1 VFLNILQGS
10 AHGGRQCPALN
21 STAQHQTKTDS
32 SAQHKN
38 TPEIF
43 VNMKII
49 VAILKL
55 LNKIYVFDLII
66 SPAINFMACTAVT
79 IRNFKMAIIIFM
91 LTNIYT
97 QHSHCPGQNPYPGG
111 SHSRKKVLKTLL
123 HEHFILIHF
132 EKYL

>member
-1 VFLNILQGS
+1 MLTRSALGHCIVDVLVIGVVNFICRHIPAQGS

-49 VAILKL
+49 VAILKF
-55 LNKIYVFDLII
+55 LNKIYV
-66 SPAINFMACTAVT
+66 S
-79 IRNFKMAIIIFM
+79 
-91 LTNIYT
+91 
-97 QHSHCPGQNPYPGG
+97 
-111 SHSRKKVLKTLL
+111 
-123 HEHFILIHF
+123 E
-132 EKYL
+132 

>member
-55 LNKIYVFDLII
+55 LNKICFRFNYL
-66 SPAINFMACTAVT
+66 ACDKFYGMY
-79 IRNFKMAIIIFM
+79 RCN
-91 LTNIYT
+91 N
-97 QHSHCPGQNPYPGG
+97 
-111 SHSRKKVLKTLL
+111 
-123 HEHFILIHF
+123 
-132 EKYL
+132 